1 MWFMGNPV
9 TFHEIIRK
17 IVSQVSFHSINLS
30 LVHSGLVVK
39 GSWAIQGNNSE
50 SKNPLGN
57 SGLFVKVF
65 WAIQGNNLHVQWQ
78 PNLNS
83 NKVKIFRDFFLK
95 IEKSEKFA

>member
-1 MWFMGNPV
+1 MIKTYIVYGYPLITFMGDPV
-9 TFHEIIRK
+9 TFHEITRK

-78 PNLNS
+78 PN
-83 NKVKIFRDFFLK
+83 
-95 IEKSEKFA
+95 

>member
-1 MWFMGNPV
+1 MLTKKLIKLEGDLIKTCIVYGCPLMWFMGDPV

-57 SGLFVKVF
+57 SGLFVKGF
-65 WAIQGNNLHVQWQ
+65 
-78 PNLNS
+78 
-83 NKVKIFRDFFLK
+83 
-95 IEKSEKFA
+95 